1 MGLLPDSLQPQ
12 KYLHVHTTLSV
23 SSSNGRS
30 GGRAMGRVFNVM
42 DWNTF
47 ALGARLFSS
56 PRHRGKV
63 GSLVAAVTERLEKSR
78 AYDQHKI

>member
-1 MGLLPDSLQPQ
+1 
-12 KYLHVHTTLSV
+12 
-23 SSSNGRS
+23 
-30 GGRAMGRVFNVM
+30 MGRVFNVM